1 VFVATRERLAP
12 GAAALPAPALG
23 APMLAVLAALLAGVA
38 WFARVIV
45 RAPER

>member
-1 VFVATRERLAP
+1 
-12 GAAALPAPALG
+12 
-23 APMLAVLAALLAGVA
+23 MLAVLAALLAGVA